1 MNGRSSLLIPLPV
14 GLTSNDDDDS
24 PGNDAAEA
32 DELPILAAPAIQN
45 NIQKGLGIQGSH
57 MG

>member
-14 GLTSNDDDDS
+14 GLTSNDDDS
-24 PGNDAAEA
+24 PGNDAATEA